1 MRKST
6 RILFIVGVIFFWAS
20 TLGAQMNI
28 DSAEVETKI
37 RAAGTLRFTSI
48 DSSLHLGKQALLAAR
63 ELGDERVLAKAEYQ
77 LAVIFIDGG
86 QLDSALQHG
95 VDALRQMRSVEWDFG
110 EILTLNLLGTVHRSK
125 NDFQPALDYLQ
136 QSLNKAVE
144 IEDSISIAYALSN
157 IGNVYFDGG
166 ENDKAK
172 EYYEDGLAVARLLRD
187 DDPYILNNLLTNLSN
202 VVAAERR
209 YELLLESENLSR
221 EIADSSN
228 LVFVWNNL
236 AGYHRTLAEGSDSV
250 RHYYLKSFTAAEQL
264 GDWPSGIAAA
274 NGLTQWFLHHQE
286 YDRAKVWLDWALRNG
301 QVYGS
306 NISRI
311 ESYKNAALYW
321 GALGQF
327 ARTIPYKD
335 SVIQLQE
342 EVYKAEKAEA
352 LAIAYQRYELAKK
365 DLAISRKDLALTREK
380 QRRTRLWGGVIGLLL
395 LSTLLLL
402 WLRSRTIAARQKVA
416 LRTQEMQ
423 YWQGLHNFK
432 AQTFADISHDLRHP
446 LSLIIGPVQ
455 QLKQQLLDSPSQR
468 LIQLIA
474 NNANSLLVRTNN
486 LLDLARLEAGQ
497 LPVRS
502 RPVALLPFL
511 RRTIL
516 AYQSLAETKQV
527 QIEFTCQV
535 AEDEVLQI
543 DADKVEKI
551 LQNLMSNAI
560 KYSPADSAIQFS
572 VGQQAGRLR
581 LKVSDQGPGVTT
593 DHGELIFQRFG
604 ATDETQK
611 HSVGIGLALSRQ
623 LARQMD
629 GELELLNTSPAG
641 ASFLLTLPW
650 TPGELVVGN
659 LSTQPEKKEPVIIP
673 EPLPEGKIL
682 LVEDQKDMREY
693 LEQLL
698 QEHYKVITASNGAE
712 ALKLLQ
718 KQQVELILSDISM
731 PGMDGLTLR
740 EKVKNDDRWSKIPF
754 VFLTARALDEQQL
767 QGLVLGVDD
776 YLVKPFLPEEL
787 LVRLGNL
794 YRNTLA
800 RRSIAPEFQQQESAS
815 EMQFRKAHKIASEQ
829 IHEFGFNV
837 QQWASSTGLSTR
849 QLRRI
854 IQEQSHLNAVQYLL
868 ELRLQK
874 AYRLISQR
882 SHFTVAEIAYECGIE
897 SLSYFSRKFQERFGV
912 KASVL
917 LRTDT

>member
-6 RILFIVGVIFFWAS
+6 RVLFIVGMISFWAS
-20 TLGAQMNI
+20 ALIAQMNA
-28 DSAEVETKI
+28 DSTQVEAQI
-37 RAAGTLRFTSI
+37 RAAGVLRFTSI
-48 DSSLHLGKQALLAAR
+48 DSSLQLGKQALIAAR
-63 ELGDERVLAKAEYQ
+63 ALGDERVLAKAEYQ

-95 VDALRQMRSVEWDFG
+95 VDALQQMRVVEWDFG

-144 IEDSISIAYALSN
+144 IDDSISIAYALSN

-172 EYYEDGLAVARLLRD
+172 EYYEDGLTVARLLRD

-202 VVAAERR
+202 VVDAERR
-209 YELLLESENLSR
+209 YSLLLESESLSR

-250 RHYYLKSFTAAEQL
+250 QYYYLRSFTAAEQL

-286 YDRAKVWLDWALRNG
+286 LDNAKVWLDWALQNG

-306 NISRI
+306 KISRI
-311 ESYKNAALYW
+311 ESYKNAAIYW
-321 GALGQF
+321 SELGQSTR
-327 ARTIPYKD
+327 AIPFKD

-342 EVYKAEKAEA
+342 EVYEAEKAEA
-352 LAIAYQRYELAKK
+352 LAVAYQRYELAKK
-365 DLAISRKDLALTREK
+365 DLALSRKDLALTREK

-395 LSTLLLL
+395 SSTLLLL
-402 WLRSRTIAARQKVA
+402 WLRSRTIAARQKAA

-432 AQTFADISHDLRHP
+432 TQTFADISHDLRHP

-455 QLKQQLLDSPSQR
+455 QLKQQLVDSPSQR

-474 NNANSLLVRTNN
+474 DNANSLLARTNN

-497 LPVRS
+497 LPVRFRS
-502 RPVALLPFL
+502 VALLPFL

-527 QIEFTCQV
+527 QIEFTCQFT
-535 AEDEVLQI
+535 EEVVLNI

-560 KYSPADSAIQFS
+560 KYSPSGSVIQFS
-572 VGQQAGRLR
+572 VGQQAGRLH
-581 LKVSDQGPGVTT
+581 LKVSDQGPGITT
-593 DHGELIFQRFG
+593 DQGELIFQRFG
-604 ATDETQK
+604 TTDETQM
-611 HSVGIGLALSRQ
+611 HSVGIGLALSLQ

-629 GELELLNTSPAG
+629 GELELLNTSPEG

-650 TPGELVVGN
+650 TPGEIVAENFSPQPGN
-659 LSTQPEKKEPVIIP
+659 KEPAIFP
-673 EPLPEGKIL
+673 EPLPKGKLL
-682 LVEDQKDMREY
+682 LVEDQSDMREY

-731 PGMDGLTLR
+731 PGLDGLTLR

-767 QGLVLGVDD
+767 EGLVLGVDD

-787 LVRLGNL
+787 LVRIGNL

-815 EMQFRKAHKIASEQ
+815 EMQFRMVHKIATEQ

-837 QQWASSTGLSTR
+837 QQWASNAGLSAR

-854 IQEQSHLNAVQYLL
+854 IQEHSHLNAVQYLL

-912 KASVL
+912 KASML